1 MAGFSYRGKNI
12 GDFGEIYYIPN
23 ESERGD
29 YALPFDVEE
38 ETINGR
44 DGAYY
49 YGSRVE
55 PRTFNLRCYYDGLS
69 QQTIGDILLWFG
81 RNTSGRLIFDDRDY
95 AYYTVHPN
103 AKITMDDYKRNGCD
117 GYLHQGIMTIPLK
130 AYRPFGRLLPTA
142 MVQFPP
148 AIVGTAVVG
157 LSIVGTPMTGADE
170 ETCILLTTTM
180 PSSSYTLTDTVF
192 YVYNPGTEATPLNIT
207 LRGTA
212 TTGTITNVTNGQSCV
227 LTNVDTGNN
236 DLVVNSETGRV
247 TVGGTLDFSVHDH
260 GYICLSP
267 CIPFVRNASIGYTSG
282 SKTITSSGLFRN
294 EMAGQF
300 VYLNNAWRK
309 IDTVTNENTAMLVNN
324 MDATGTATTP
334 IVTMNELHFDG
345 FTLSKLEMNYSP
357 LVR

>member
-38 ETINGR
+38 ETVNGR

-69 QQTIGDILLWFG
+69 QQTIDDVLIWFG
-81 RNTSGRLIFDDRDY
+81 RNTKGHLIFDDRND

-103 AKITMDDYKRNGCD
+103 ARITMDDYKRNGCD

-130 AYRPFGRLLPTA
+130 AYIPFGRLLPSVLSEYPA
-142 MVQFPP
+142 
-148 AIVGTAVVG
+148 AIVGSSVSG
-157 LSIVGTPMTGADE
+157 LSIASTTGYDDDGEAR
-170 ETCILLTTTM
+170 IKLTVTL
-180 PSSSYTLTDTVF
+180 PSSSFSTSDTVF
-192 YVYNPGTEATPLNIT
+192 YVYNPGTEFTPLTIT

-212 TTGTITNVTNGQSCV
+212 TTGTITNATNGRSCV
-227 LTNVDTGNN
+227 LKNVDTGNN
-236 DLVVNSETGRV
+236 DLVVNSDTGRV
-247 TVGGTLDFSVHDH
+247 TLGGTLNFTMHDH
-260 GYICLSP
+260 GYINLNP
-267 CIPFVRNASIGYTSG
+267 CIPLIRDARIGYTSG
-282 SKTITSSGLFRN
+282 SAAITSNGLFTN
-294 EMAGQF
+294 EMAGKF

-309 IDTVTNENTAMLVNN
+309 IDTVTNANSATLTAN
-324 MDATGTATTP
+324 MNATGTGETP
-334 IVTMNELHFDG
+334 VVAMNEIHFDG